1 MSFVNSSL
9 DHNSRG
15 TKYTTISNHDI
26 YPQSQ
31 YSEPSKRAVW
41 GINWKAPIKMVGL
54 LIIGVGVALGHHF
67 YYQSL
72 SGKHVTT
79 RDLNWNLQSQ
89 QWQLRYGTAFAFF
102 AKTCL
107 AASIS
112 VAYQQH
118 IWITMKRKS
127 ISISG
132 INATFGAINDL
143 FSFLNPS
150 FLLNVK
156 VGALLAALTWLVNL

>member
-1 MSFVNSSL
+1 MFFATSSL
-9 DHNSRG
+9 DHNSGG
-15 TKYTTISNHDI
+15 TKYATVSTHDAM
-26 YPQSQ
+26 PKSQ
-31 YSEPSKRAVW
+31 VEW
-41 GINWKAPIKMVGL
+41 GLHWKAPIKMVGL
-54 LIIGVGVALGHHF
+54 LIGGAGVAVGHHF

-72 SGKHVTT
+72 DGKHVAT
-79 RDLNWNLQSQ
+79 RDSDWNLQSQ

-118 IWITMKRKS
+118 IWTTMKRKS

-132 INATFGAINDL
+132 IDATFGAINDL
-143 FSFLNPS
+143 FSFLNSS

-156 VGALLAALTWLVNL
+156 VGAILAALTWLVNL